1 MSAPIL
7 NASCVFDSLR
17 TTILHGC
24 HQWST
29 YLLSSPLLWVRVTR
43 SLVLCVMFCR
53 SSFVH
58 LCCFSFGHCVVCP
71 YSIPPF
77 GVFKIFLQPTTEK
90 LAIFPNIHSG
100 ILMSMSLYFFFRT
113 IRFYGFIFFFA
124 EYCWIRCCEQIQ
136 YCIINFTLFHNIDCY
151 QLSMYVVKPISTY
164 LYANLMT
171 KMLLFQLTKY
181 QVMYRVYASRIR
193 LPISLKVFVVTI
205 HLMT

>member
-1 MSAPIL
+1 VLFFVWPLCCLSL
-7 NASCVFDSLR
+7 FDSPLWCIQDLLATHNR
-17 TTILHGC
+17 ETC
-24 HQWST
+24 HISQ
-29 YLLSSPLLWVRVTR
+29 Y
-43 SLVLCVMFCR
+43 
-53 SSFVH
+53 SFRDPNEH
-58 LCCFSFGHCVVCP
+58 VV
-71 YSIPPF
+71 
-77 GVFKIFLQPTTEK
+77 V
-90 LAIFPNIHSG
+90 
-100 ILMSMSLYFFFRT
+100 FFFRT